1 MDSQLIELLDAR
13 RSRYLLWQTVGFALF
28 YPALILTP
36 YFSDRL
42 PILILTGINIIGIL
56 IFFVATVKS
65 NRNVRTIRS
74 NPELRAA
81 LNNEMVRLYGYK
93 SLMWAF
99 FVTLATVAIFVL
111 VSSFAESVSAYL
123 ACSIILYVACLS
135 LMTARL
141 VYLRK

>member
-1 MDSQLIELLDAR
+1 MDSQLIEALDAR
-13 RSRYLLWQTVGFALF
+13 RSRFLLWQTVGFALF

-36 YFSDRL
+36 YFSDRV
-42 PILILTGINIIGIL
+42 PILILTGINVIGVL
-56 IFFVATVKS
+56 IFFVATIKS

-81 LNNEMVRLYGYK
+81 LNNEMVRLYDYK

-99 FVTLATVAIFVL
+99 FITLATVAIFVL
-111 VSSFAESVSAYL
+111 VSSFAQSVSAYL
-123 ACSIILYVACLS
+123 ACSVILYVACLS
-135 LMTARL
+135 LMIARL